1 MSIQNKEI
9 NIILLIGIMIWLCSC
24 KNESANQKL
33 YDVIMEDFYF
43 PDSPPLIVSIKSP
56 ESDSILCCLSSHS
69 LYEMMNIKIVSE
81 DSFKEELFH
90 NISQQKTI
98 TVDSLLFES
107 LNRTARVETDSI
119 LLNLYNLKGINGV
132 LNETLDPQGAIFY
145 TSDASEKRY
154 MKVRYIIYLS
164 FINNIYF
171 YWDDE
176 TGGLFIMDSYREKL
190 KNKHE

>member
-1 MSIQNKEI
+1 M
-9 NIILLIGIMIWLCSC
+9 
-24 KNESANQKL
+24 
-33 YDVIMEDFYF
+33 
-43 PDSPPLIVSIKSP
+43 
-56 ESDSILCCLSSHS
+56 
-69 LYEMMNIKIVSE
+69 
-81 DSFKEELFH
+81 
-90 NISQQKTI
+90 
-98 TVDSLLFES
+98 
-107 LNRTARVETDSI
+107 
-119 LLNLYNLKGINGV
+119 
-132 LNETLDPQGAIFY
+132 NETLDPQGAIFY